1 MKHRI
6 KSQLKKIKKI
16 LFPTRCYHRFS
27 IEDLMSTDDPR
38 CMYCGETKTQIM
50 LIEKIHEI

>member
-16 LFPTRCYHRFS
+16 LLPTRCYHRFS
-27 IEDLMSTDDPR
+27 IEDLMSTDDPK
-38 CMYCGETKTQIM
+38 CMFCGETKTQIM